1 MNDVDWLLVCC
12 DIAILLFIRRAI
24 RYRIQPH
31 RLVLWGFVVL
41 VVFIVVCTSI
51 IALAVVFGGVYYLSI
66 YATMLLLYALAMIL
80 LVKMIK
86 ATRESGL

>member
-1 MNDVDWLLVCC
+1 MNDVDWFLVCC

-31 RLVLWGFVVL
+31 RLVLRGFVVL
-41 VVFIVVCTSI
+41 VVFVIISTSL
-51 IALAVVFGGVYYLSI
+51 IAMAVVFGGVYYLSVYVTLI
-66 YATMLLLYALAMIL
+66 LLYILAMIL

-86 ATRESGL
+86 ATPKSG

>member
-12 DIAILLFIRRAI
+12 DIAILLFIRHAI

-41 VVFIVVCTSI
+41 AVFVILSTSI
-51 IALAVVFGGVYYLSI
+51 IGLSVVFGGVYYLSVYVTLI
-66 YATMLLLYALAMIL
+66 LLYILAMIL

-86 ATRESGL
+86 ATPKDG